1 MGEIRVS
8 VIIPAAGSSS
18 RYNASGV
25 GGDGALDVL
34 GAPRSKLDED
44 LGGKSVLQRSVELF
58 HTREEV
64 VQVIV
69 AGPHDE
75 AAMSDFKLRHG
86 DRLALLGAELV
97 RGGASERYETVHA
110 ALAHVRGDATHV
122 AIHDA
127 ARPAASQALIDRVFD
142 AAVRFVAVVPVVE
155 VRDTLK
161 RVGAGTID
169 DGSEED
175 PLARILGAGEARP
188 MREVE
193 GTVDRS
199 GMVGVQTPQVF
210 AKDVLGRAYG
220 QDDLTSTDDAS
231 LVERLGERVVT
242 VEGEARNMKLTRGED
257 LAILRAVMG
266 VEAPKGRAAH
276 KRF

>member
-1 MGEIRVS
+1 MS
-8 VIIPAAGSSS
+8 VVIPAAGSSG
-18 RYNASGV
+18 RYNSSG
-25 GGDGALDVL
+25 GGEGAADVL
-34 GAPRSKLDED
+34 GAARSKLDED

-69 AGPHDE
+69 AGPFDAGAME
-75 AAMSDFKLRHG
+75 AFRLRHG

-97 RGGASERYETVHA
+97 RGGEKERYETVAA
-110 ALAHVRGDATHV
+110 ALAHVREDATHV

-127 ARPAASQALIDRVFD
+127 ARPAASQALIDRVLDAAARFD
-142 AAVRFVAVVPVVE
+142 AVIPVVE

-161 RVGAGTID
+161 RVREGTID
-169 DGSEED
+169 DGSEAD

-193 GTVDRS
+193 GTVDRA
-199 GMVGVQTPQVF
+199 GLVGAQTPQVF
-210 AKDVLGRAYG
+210 ARALLERAYAQG
-220 QDDLTSTDDAS
+220 DLSSTDDAS

-242 VEGEARNMKLTRGED
+242 VEGESRNMKLTRAED

-266 VEAPKGRAAH
+266 VEAPKGRASH
-276 KRF
+276 KKF

>member
-1 MGEIRVS
+1 MSEIRVS

-18 RYNASGV
+18 RYNSSG
-25 GGDGALDVL
+25 GGDGAADVL
-34 GAPRSKLDED
+34 GAARSKLDED

-69 AGPHDE
+69 AGPFDE
-75 AAMSDFKLRHG
+75 AAMGEFRLRHG

-97 RGGASERYETVHA
+97 RGGAKERFETVAA
-110 ALAHVRGDATHV
+110 ALAHVRDDATHV

-127 ARPAASQALIDRVFD
+127 ARPAASQALIDRVLDAAARFD
-142 AAVRFVAVVPVVE
+142 AVIPVVPVG
-155 VRDTLK
+155 DTLK
-161 RVGAGTID
+161 RMRAGTID
-169 DGSEED
+169 DGSDED

-193 GTVDRS
+193 GTVDRA
-199 GMVGVQTPQVF
+199 GLVGVQTPQVF
-210 AKDVLGRAYG
+210 AKALLERAYAQG
-220 QDDLTSTDDAS
+220 DLTSTDDAS

-242 VEGEARNMKLTRGED
+242 VEGEARNMKLTRAED

-266 VEAPKGRAAH
+266 VEAPKGRASH
-276 KRF
+276 KKF

>member
-1 MGEIRVS
+1 MSEIRVS

-18 RYNASGV
+18 RYNGS
-25 GGDGALDVL
+25 GDGTEDVL

-69 AGPHDE
+69 AGPFDE
-75 AAMSDFKLRHG
+75 GAMGEFKLRHG
-86 DRLALLGAELV
+86 DRFALLGAELV
-97 RGGASERYETVHA
+97 RGGATERYETVES
-110 ALAHVRGDATHV
+110 ALKHVREDATHV

-127 ARPAASQALIDRVFD
+127 ARPAASGALIDRVFD
-142 AAVRFVAVVPVVE
+142 AAARFGAVIPVVP

-161 RVGAGTID
+161 RVSAEAID
-169 DGSEED
+169 DGSDAD

-193 GTVDRS
+193 GTIDRE
-199 GMVGVQTPQVF
+199 GLVGVQTPQVF
-210 AKDVLGRAYG
+210 EKALLERAYA

-242 VEGEARNMKLTRGED
+242 VDGEARNMKLTRAED
-257 LAILRAVMG
+257 LPILRAVMG
-266 VEAPKGRAAH
+266 VEAPRGRASH
-276 KRF
+276 KKF